1 MKHIGFIGLGHMGF
15 PIACNLIKAG
25 FKVTGFD
32 LNPEIQKQWQA
43 LGHPLAS
50 NLDALNTSYDSV
62 ITMLQTG
69 AQVEQVCLGPDGLF
83 SHLAPQTLYID
94 CSSIDI
100 TASRHIHMEAAKHQI
115 LSLDAPVSGGVKGA
129 EAGTLTIMVGGDTAT
144 LHKAKPLLS
153 AMGKTII
160 HTGEAGSGQAAKI
173 CNNMI
178 LGISM
183 IGISEAFILSEKLGL
198 SPNKLLEVINQS
210 SGQCWVTSKYPPVPN
225 LIPDVPA
232 NNDYKPGF
240 TTAMMLKDL
249 NLSQHAAEAADI
261 HTPLGHKAQEI
272 YQAFLDSGGGALD
285 FSGIIRY
292 LRTRSPNSM

>member
-15 PIACNLIKAG
+15 PMACNLIKAG

-32 LNPEIQKQWQA
+32 LNPEVQKQWQA
-43 LGHPLAS
+43 LGHPLAP
-50 NLDALNTSYDSV
+50 NLEAFNTSYDAV

-69 AQVEQVCLGPDGLF
+69 EQVERVCLGPNGLF
-83 SHLAPQTLYID
+83 SHLEAQRLYID
-94 CSSIDI
+94 CSSIDV
-100 TASRHIHMEAAKHQI
+100 TVSQHIHAEAQKCH
-115 LSLDAPVSGGVKGA
+115 LLCLDAPVSGGVKGA
-129 EAGTLTIMVGGDTAT
+129 EAGTLTIMVGGGTDTF
-144 LHKAKPLLS
+144 HKAKSILS

-160 HTGEAGSGQAAKI
+160 HTGNAGNGQAAKI

-183 IGISEAFILSEKLGL
+183 IGVAEAFILSEKLGL
-198 SPNKLLEVINQS
+198 SAEKLLEVVNQS

-232 NNDYKPGF
+232 NNDYRPGF

-272 YQAFLDSGGGALD
+272 YQEFLDSGGGELD